1 MAKGQGLPL
10 SFIVIAA
17 ISVLILVLIVAFTI
31 GGLGSSF
38 KQLTITGQQ
47 GDLSTVQT
55 ACTAN
60 CNKMQ
65 ATTPTFSQFQSSDY
79 CAKTYAIDLNKN
91 NKIEA
96 TSGETGLNCY
106 NSSSIGVDCTVQLEN
121 GKSVSGAG
129 GQCKKAPGQKCE
141 FESGGTCINATA
153 TPCLGTTV
161 TGLAND
167 CIAPKTTC
175 CVV

>member
-17 ISVLILVLIVAFTI
+17 ISVLILVLIVAFTV

-38 KQLTITGQQ
+38 KQLTITGEQ

-65 ATTPTFSQFQSSDY
+65 ATTPTFAQFQSSDF
-79 CAKTYAIDLNKN
+79 CRKTYAIDLNKN
-91 NKIEA
+91 NKMEVA
-96 TSGETGLNCY
+96 LGETGLNCY
-106 NSSSIGVDCTVQLEN
+106 NTSISADCTVQLSN
-121 GKSVSGAG
+121 GISVTGIDN
-129 GQCKKAPGQKCE
+129 CKKKAPQKCE
-141 FESGGTCINATA
+141 IENGGKCQNVTCTSGASVGQTDCAINY
-153 TPCLGTTV
+153 V
-161 TGLAND
+161 
-167 CIAPKTTC
+167 C
-175 CVV
+175 CVG